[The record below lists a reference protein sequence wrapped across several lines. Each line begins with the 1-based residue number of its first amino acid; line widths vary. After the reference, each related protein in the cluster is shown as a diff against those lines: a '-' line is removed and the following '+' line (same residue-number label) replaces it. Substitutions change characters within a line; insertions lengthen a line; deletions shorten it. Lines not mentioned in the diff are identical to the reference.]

1 MTFSIGERFFL
12 MTIGSVH
19 LHFGSTFTDV
29 HQALAEILGPQ
40 EHAHKV
46 SQMVAAFVLDSWNRN
61 AVVSS

>member
-1 MTFSIGERFFL
+1 